1 MKQALLFSL
10 KVSLATFL
18 LSPILTFGVM
28 MAYLNFM
35 VAVSGNFNMNL
46 NLSYNNVTIYCVTL
60 FITLFLS
67 IRYASEIG
75 IRTGKNGTAI
85 IGLAFLFSIIIY
97 FFNLLLSGLIIG
109 QPLIAI
115 LITTMPMLTIA
126 SICILVFKPRAKA
139 LLVL

>member
-1 MKQALLFSL
+1 
-10 KVSLATFL
+10 
-18 LSPILTFGVM
+18 M

-35 VAVSGNFNMNL
+35 VAVSGYFNLNL

-67 IRYASEIG
+67 IRYADELAK
-75 IRTGKNGTAI
+75 RTQKSGAAI
-85 IGLAFLFSIIIY
+85 IGLAFLASVIIY
-97 FFNLLLSGLIIG
+97 FFNLLFSGLIIG

-126 SICILVFKPRAKA
+126 SICILVFKPRAKKII
-139 LLVL
+139 VL